1 MIALISVKWTWK
13 CAVVNDSSDGPE
25 MYYKVFIGRFPGFSK
40 LLRFGSDG
48 VAMCLLGRFP
58 FCLVTVG
65 SRGDILKLSC
75 RCFSW

>member
-40 LLRFGSDG
+40 LLRASHHLKNHLGLMSDLQEH
-48 VAMCLLGRFP
+48 CCNI
-58 FCLVTVG
+58 FCHVLTAGLVVMV
-65 SRGDILKLSC
+65 
-75 RCFSW
+75 